1 MIQKRKARKE
11 KIGLTRREKIERL
24 EELKADRVALREAKR
39 NLLAGKAQSYS
50 IGSRSLTRYAVTLDQ
65 IRADM
70 EWVDE
75 KIAELSAD
83 ISGHG
88 RRLGYVFTPRG

>member
-1 MIQKRKARKE
+1 M
-11 KIGLTRREKIERL
+11 TRREKIERL

-50 IGSRSLTRYAVTLDQ
+50 IGSRSLTRYSVTLDQ
-65 IRADM
+65 IRADL
-70 EWVDE
+70 EWVDHE
-75 KIAELSAD
+75 IAELLAD
-83 ISGHG
+83 IAKQG